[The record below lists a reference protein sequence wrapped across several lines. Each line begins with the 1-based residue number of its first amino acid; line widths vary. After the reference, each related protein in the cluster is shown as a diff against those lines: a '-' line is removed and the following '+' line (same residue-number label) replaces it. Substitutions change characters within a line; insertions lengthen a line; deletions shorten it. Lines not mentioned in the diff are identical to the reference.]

1 MQLVWSTFLRAGMLP
16 VESIPVDGD
25 VLCLRAG
32 GQWAAPWNFS
42 SLTAGAG
49 IVTVLEFGR
58 SWG

>member
-1 MQLVWSTFLRAGMLP
+1 MLHRKLP
-16 VESIPVDGD
+16 FASRGVACRTLVDGD

-32 GQWAAPWNFS
+32 GQWAAPWSFS